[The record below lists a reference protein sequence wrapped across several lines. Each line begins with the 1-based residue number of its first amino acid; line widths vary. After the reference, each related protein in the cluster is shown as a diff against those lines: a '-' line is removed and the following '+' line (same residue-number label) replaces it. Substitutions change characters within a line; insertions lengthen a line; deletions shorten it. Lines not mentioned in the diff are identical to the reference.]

1 MRGMWNDYNLCV
13 LHNSFRDGAGWGEAM
28 PCNRVWTQ
36 SNLIHSLERQSKSDY
51 CRLIT
56 EVVASTYCNGG
67 KEEIN
72 EKKPVS
78 VCAPPG
84 RVLGRWKL
92 AAERPTKASSEMQS
106 WNEHLARMGDFWYF
120 HLGGELKKKKKA
132 QNPEQKFSHSIL
144 QLLLPDSVRIQ
155 K

>member
-1 MRGMWNDYNLCV
+1 
-13 LHNSFRDGAGWGEAM
+13 M

-51 CRLIT
+51 RRLIT
-56 EVVASTYCNGG
+56 EVVASTQCNGG

-84 RVLGRWKL
+84 KVLGRWKL

-106 WNEHLARMGDFWYF
+106 
-120 HLGGELKKKKKA
+120 
-132 QNPEQKFSHSIL
+132 
-144 QLLLPDSVRIQ
+144 
-155 K
+155 